1 MEKEQKQ
8 TITELAGL
16 LKQLNLSEIE
26 YDVGGIHLRVVGSC
40 GKGVPTVTA
49 PAQEAP
55 SAAPVERPTA
65 KASQI
70 CSPMVGIVYLAKDAT
85 TPAFVKV
92 GDRVSVGQT
101 VCLIEAMK
109 TFNPVKSDKAGRIT
123 EILVEAGS
131 PVEYGQPLFNVE

>member
-26 YDVGGIHLRVVGSC
+26 YDVGGVHLRVVGSC
-40 GKGVPTVTA
+40 GKAVPTITA
-49 PAQEAP
+49 PVQETP
-55 SAAPVERPTA
+55 AASPADQKNTKVN
-65 KASQI
+65 QI
-70 CSPMVGIVYLAKDAT
+70 CSPMVGIVYLTKDAT

-109 TFNPVKSDKAGRIT
+109 TYNPVKSDKAGRIT

-131 PVEYGQPLFNVE
+131 PVEYGQPLFTVE

>member
-26 YDVGGIHLRVVGSC
+26 YDVGGAHLRVVGSC
-40 GKGVPTVTA
+40 GKGIPTISAPVQEKPVT
-49 PAQEAP
+49 P
-55 SAAPVERPTA
+55 SADQSEV
-65 KASQI
+65 KVKQI
-70 CSPMVGIVYLAKDAT
+70 SSPMVGIVYLAKDAT
-85 TPAFVKV
+85 SPAFVKV

-123 EILVEAGS
+123 EILVETGS